1 LKRLAAAALLFA
13 AACTAGAQDL
23 DRPLLLVA
31 APDLQGMYNRT
42 ALLVVPAAGGQHFG
56 FILNRA
62 TEVRMGTL
70 FPEHA
75 PSAKVAEPV
84 FFGGPEMLGSI
95 FAIVP
100 HDPGGPAL
108 HLFGELYVTAN
119 GAAVD
124 RIIEKTP
131 NEARYFAG
139 FVGWERG
146 ELEKEIG
153 AGFWYLTEPD
163 AALLFRKD
171 TGGMWEELVKR
182 LRSRSAALTSSA
194 VL

>member
-1 LKRLAAAALLFA
+1 MRKLAAAFLLIA

-62 TEVRMGTL
+62 TEMRLGTL

-75 PSAKVAEPV
+75 PSAKVADPV

-146 ELEKEIG
+146 ELAKEVE
-153 AGFWYLTEPD
+153 AGFWLLSEPD
-163 AALLFRKD
+163 AALLFKSD
-171 TGGMWEELVKR
+171 TGRMWEELVQR
-182 LRSRSAALTSSA
+182 LGRPSRAI
-194 VL
+194 